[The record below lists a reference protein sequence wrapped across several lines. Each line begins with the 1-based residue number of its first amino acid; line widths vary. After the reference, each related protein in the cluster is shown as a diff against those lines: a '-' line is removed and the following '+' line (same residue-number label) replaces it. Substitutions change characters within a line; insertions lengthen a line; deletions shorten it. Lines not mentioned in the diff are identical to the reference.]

1 MHLRFGGIKAES
13 YVTNLTCTLLMSF
26 HMMMVFM
33 RMTFKSQ
40 RLGLPKPF
48 VKIDTK
54 HKKILEGFVCFS

>member
-1 MHLRFGGIKAES
+1 
-13 YVTNLTCTLLMSF
+13 LTCTLLMSF